1 MSSVTVYNIITII
14 NSILWG
20 NWPEQIVDRSFV
32 SVVEY
37 SDVQGGWLGVGNI
50 NYDPCF
56 ADPCNCDYHLLEDS
70 PCIDTGDP
78 NYMAEPNETD
88 LDGKPRLLD
97 GNKDGLA
104 VVDMGAY
111 EYRPSIAVEVKII
124 PRTINL
130 ASKGKWIGCYIWLPE
145 ECNVS
150 DIDYNSILLEDEI
163 APDLFTFDEQEQVA
177 IARFSRE
184 EVQAILSIGQVELTI
199 TGQLNDGTVF
209 EGKDIIRLTHTGG
222 PKPDKSDE
230 ASNPNPADGA
240 ADVVTMAVLSWTA
253 ASFAQSHDVYF
264 GTSIMPPFVCN
275 QTSTTFEPGTMA
287 FSTTYF
293 WRIDEVNKWG
303 KTTGFLWSFTTGPS
317 PGLAIN
323 PSPNN
328 GAAGVDRNADLSWTA
343 SSGTIS
349 HDVYFG
355 TSNPPPFVCNQTSPT
370 FDPGSMNYG
379 TTYYWRIDEVNIWG
393 ITTGQLWSFTTMMS
407 PPPLPPP

>member
-130 ASKGKWIGCYIWLPE
+130 ASKGKLIGCYIWLPE

-177 IARFSRE
+177 IVRFSRE
-184 EVQAILSIGQVELTI
+184 EVQNILMSGEAELTI
-199 TGQLNDGTVF
+199 SGQLIDGTVF
-209 EGKDIIRLTHTGG
+209 EGADIIRVINRGG
-222 PKPDKSDE
+222 GKS
-230 ASNPNPADGA
+230 A
-240 ADVVTMAVLSWTA
+240 
-253 ASFAQSHDVYF
+253 
-264 GTSIMPPFVCN
+264 
-275 QTSTTFEPGTMA
+275 
-287 FSTTYF
+287 
-293 WRIDEVNKWG
+293 R
-303 KTTGFLWSFTTGPS
+303 
-317 PGLAIN
+317 
-323 PSPNN
+323 
-328 GAAGVDRNADLSWTA
+328 
-343 SSGTIS
+343 
-349 HDVYFG
+349 
-355 TSNPPPFVCNQTSPT
+355 
-370 FDPGSMNYG
+370 
-379 TTYYWRIDEVNIWG
+379 
-393 ITTGQLWSFTTMMS
+393 
-407 PPPLPPP
+407 